1 MADNKQEVKKE
12 LVAFADFEFQGHQFK
27 VGNKFVAPFNMK
39 QDVTFDQ
46 FRKVEGKKAKPK
58 GTTFTLETKKGSETD
73 FSRVILPVE

>member
-27 VGNKFVAPFNMK
+27 VGDKFVAPFNMK

-46 FRKVEGKKAKPK
+46 FRKVEGKKSKPK
-58 GTTFTLETKKGSETD
+58 GTTFTLEVKKGSETD
-73 FSRVILPVE
+73 FTRVILPVE

>member
-1 MADNKQEVKKE
+1 MAEKQEVKKE

-27 VGNKFVAPFNMK
+27 VGDKFVAPFNMK

-46 FRKVEGKKAKPK
+46 FRKVEGKKSKPK
-58 GTTFTLETKKGSETD
+58 GTTFTLEVKKGSETD